1 MPANALWPI
10 VWTELPRVRLFS
22 LLALKTLVEIV
33 VTESGIVTLA
43 RELKLNALSPRVT
56 SDVGRVMLVSKLDW
70 KVAHPIEASLGEL
83 PKVTDVSLLPMNAK
97 STMLVTEFGIDT
109 LVSLLLSK
117 PAS

>member
-1 MPANALWPI
+1 MKAETAIL
-10 VWTELPRVRLFS
+10 VTELGIATRVN
-22 LLALKTLVEIV
+22 
-33 VTESGIVTLA
+33 
-43 RELKLNALSPRVT
+43 ELRLNALSPRVT
-56 SDVGRVMLVSKLDW
+56 SDIGRVMLVSKLDW